1 VHIIVAHSH
10 LAGFGGGER
19 CTLELMRYLS
29 RRHEVTLWAGG
40 YLPDHTF
47 PELANYPRREV
58 GWNGWLTEVPRTD
71 VVITQTFGSG
81 LLALRHPHTL
91 RYIHTLRSHYL
102 RGGARPDLVLRRA
115 LDRVAVARVDTLA
128 TNSAYTAARI
138 CQRYRRDAAVV
149 APGVTNDLLSVPEHV
164 GDYALYAGRLAPE
177 KGIERTL
184 AWTRSLP
191 VELVVVGDGTPEY
204 TARLR
209 SLAGPQVRFRGALTG
224 ADLVDAYAAARFLVF
239 TPDEEEFGL
248 VALEAMAAAK
258 PVIASPEGA
267 LPELVQH
274 DVTGLLVHSA
284 DELAAAA
291 ARLLAD
297 DAPCIRLGHAA
308 RERARA
314 YTWDR
319 FGAAV
324 EELCRS
330 IQSRSG
336 ASDP

>member
-10 LAGFGGGER
+10 LSGFGGGER

-29 RRHEVTLWAGG
+29 RHHEATLWAGG
-40 YLPDHTF
+40 YVADQTF
-47 PELANYPRREV
+47 PELACYPRRDV
-58 GWNGWLTEVPRTD
+58 GWTGWLTEVPHAN
-71 VVITQTFGSG
+71 VVVTQTFGSG

-102 RGGARPDLVLRRA
+102 RGGARPDLVVRRA
-115 LDRVAVARVDTLA
+115 LDRVAVARADTLA
-128 TNSAYTAARI
+128 TNSAYTAARTRK
-138 CQRYRRDAAVV
+138 RYRRAAAVIP
-149 APGVTNDLLSVPEHV
+149 PGVTSDLLNVPERV
-164 GDYALYAGRLAPE
+164 GDYALYVGRLAPE

-184 AWTRSLP
+184 TWTRSLP
-191 VELVVVGDGTPEY
+191 IELVVVGDGTREY

-209 SLAGPQVRFRGALTG
+209 AVASPRVQFRGALTA

-248 VALEAMAAAK
+248 VVLEAMAAAK
-258 PVIASPEGA
+258 PVIATTEGA

-274 DVTGLLVHSA
+274 DVSGLLVRSA

-291 ARLLAD
+291 ATLLAD
-297 DAPCIRLGHAA
+297 DATCARLGHAG
-308 RERARA
+308 REQARA

-319 FGAAV
+319 FGAAI
-324 EELCRS
+324 EELCLS
-330 IQSRSG
+330 IQLRSG
-336 ASDP
+336 A

>member
-1 VHIIVAHSH
+1 MSVHIVVAHSQ
-10 LAGFGGGER
+10 LANFGGGER

-29 RRHEVTLWAGG
+29 RHHEVTLWAGG
-40 YLPDHTF
+40 YVPDHTF
-47 PELANYPRREV
+47 SELASYPRRDV
-58 GWNGWLTEVPRTD
+58 GWSGWLTDVPHAD
-71 VVITQTFGSG
+71 VIVTQSFGSG

-102 RGGARPDLVLRRA
+102 RGGARPDLIIRRA
-115 LDRVAVARVDTLA
+115 LDRVAVARADTLA

-138 CQRYRRDAAVV
+138 RQRYRRDAAVI
-149 APGVTNDLLSVPEHV
+149 APGVTSDLLCVPERV
-164 GDYALYAGRLAPE
+164 GDYALYVGRLAPE

-184 AWTRSLP
+184 AWMRPIP
-191 VELVVVGDGTPEY
+191 VELVVIGDGTPEY

-209 SLAGPQVRFRGALTG
+209 ARAGPQVQFRGALTG
-224 ADLVDAYAAARFLVF
+224 ADLVGAYAAARFLVF

-258 PVIASPEGA
+258 PVIATPEGA

-274 DVTGLLVHSA
+274 SVTGLLVRSM

-291 ARLLAD
+291 ATLLAD
-297 DAPCIRLGHAA
+297 DATCMRLGHAA
-308 RERARA
+308 RERART

-319 FGAAV
+319 FGAAI
-324 EELCRS
+324 EELCLS
-330 IQSRSG
+330 IHSRSQ
-336 ASDP
+336 A